1 MATRLLKLDWSAPIG
16 DMTTGEI
23 IISLCLCIILWILIA
38 YWLLKPNIK
47 NYYMKKKH
55 SFLIRLRIWIG
66 QKYLLNIASGEIHLL
81 TNTKRPC
88 QVDRISRK
96 NRKYLDTVEMHRVRI
111 HGKVNNKRVN
121 GCRWC
126 LGKFDTDLRPLRN
139 G

>member
-1 MATRLLKLDWSAPIG
+1 MATNILNLDWHGYIG
-16 DMTTGEI
+16 DMTVGEI
-23 IISLCLCIILWILIA
+23 IVSLAICVVLWTILAFIL
-38 YWLLKPNIK
+38 
-47 NYYMKKKH
+47 YYPLINNNMKKNQ
-55 SFLIRLRIWIG
+55 SLMIRLRIWLG

-111 HGKVNNKRVN
+111 HGKVNNKHVN